1 MLTHFVREITPDRWI
16 FISFVSLAKKHHTLA
31 LFSTVRL
38 HKVQAMMNLRQ
49 TLEAGASAAF
59 AIANPD
65 YSHFVTAD
73 EHGFLDPVPPKQR
86 YAWLDRHYP
95 AGSAAIK
102 DAKEQINT
110 IEAHA
115 NLIITQRTCRND
127 IEDRSFETPF
137 FDIEDEH
144 YVKTDLCR
152 IADVALVL
160 MQFFA
165 EVNEGRNV
173 VKFAEDFWPLITA
186 FRQTNDALR
195 DELMSSD
202 RFKRV
207 IAIQELRQASTKK
220 A

>member
-1 MLTHFVREITPDRWI
+1 VRARPSPLPIRITVILSQPMNTA
-16 FISFVSLAKKHHTLA
+16 SLIPCLRSNDMHGSIVTIPQAQPPSRTPRSRSTPSRPTPTSSYAKN
-31 LFSTVRL
+31 F
-38 HKVQAMMNLRQ
+38 
-49 TLEAGASAAF
+49 
-59 AIANPD
+59 
-65 YSHFVTAD
+65 
-73 EHGFLDPVPPKQR
+73 
-86 YAWLDRHYP
+86 
-95 AGSAAIK
+95 
-102 DAKEQINT
+102 
-110 IEAHA
+110 
-115 NLIITQRTCRND
+115 RND

-152 IADVALVL
+152 IANVALVL

-202 RFKRV
+202 RFKSV
-207 IAIQELRQASTKK
+207 IAIQELRQASKTKK
-220 A
+220 AEPNPRARPKHHPS